1 MRLSASLAESS
12 LTQISLTAAR
22 SLSTA
27 SLSALQALILSSSW
41 LIWPFFWLMIAS
53 CCSDTSRLYTK
64 TRHEFNGL
72 VEVSQLRS
80 LLILVRH
87 LVRILLRILVRI
99 LARILVRI
107 LVRIWVKILVRILVK
122 ILVRILARILVKIL
136 VRILARILV
145 RILTR
150 RLGKKLRSCVKSFLR
165 DLARDSYT
173 ISGDISGTSFRKLV
187 WFGRPCWWGPAW
199 ETAARQWAPG
209 TRLPTW
215 PSPPPVC
222 EAAPTPSPSLVPVTF
237 QISQWNCGMNEQ
249 NTYHVVIRVV
259 HPGVLLLRGVETLSV
274 AVPLLLCRL
283 QLLRIVLSPN
293 IDSLALSH
301 NKADPTP
308 VQKYSEFCKFL
319 NLSSKFS
326 KTQSFHQILLKNF
339 ARLST
344 KISRPGYLVIKR
356 LPKTCKI

>member
-1 MRLSASLAESS
+1 
-12 LTQISLTAAR
+12 
-22 SLSTA
+22 
-27 SLSALQALILSSSW
+27 
-41 LIWPFFWLMIAS
+41 
-53 CCSDTSRLYTK
+53 
-64 TRHEFNGL
+64 
-72 VEVSQLRS
+72 
-80 LLILVRH
+80 
-87 LVRILLRILVRI
+87 
-99 LARILVRI
+99 
-107 LVRIWVKILVRILVK
+107 
-122 ILVRILARILVKIL
+122 
-136 VRILARILV
+136 
-145 RILTR
+145 
-150 RLGKKLRSCVKSFLR
+150 
-165 DLARDSYT
+165 
-173 ISGDISGTSFRKLV
+173 
-187 WFGRPCWWGPAW
+187 
-199 ETAARQWAPG
+199 
-209 TRLPTW
+209 
-215 PSPPPVC
+215 
-222 EAAPTPSPSLVPVTF
+222 
-237 QISQWNCGMNEQ
+237 MNEQ